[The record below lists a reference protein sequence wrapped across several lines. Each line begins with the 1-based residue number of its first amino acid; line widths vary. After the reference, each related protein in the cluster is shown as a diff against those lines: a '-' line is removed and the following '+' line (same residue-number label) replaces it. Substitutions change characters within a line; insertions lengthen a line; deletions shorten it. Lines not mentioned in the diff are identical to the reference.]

1 MASVNR
7 GLSPVKCFKSFP
19 FQFASGHSVYHTN
32 RNQTRTSEVGV
43 ICAGTGVMGIGYQKH
58 LGSVVGRGNCK
69 EEMRSG
75 S

>member
-1 MASVNR
+1 MASLNN
-7 GLSPVKCFKSFP
+7 GLSTVKCFQSIP

-43 ICAGTGVMGIGYQKH
+43 ICAGTGVMGSGYQKH
-58 LGSVVGRGNCK
+58 LGSVLGRGNCK